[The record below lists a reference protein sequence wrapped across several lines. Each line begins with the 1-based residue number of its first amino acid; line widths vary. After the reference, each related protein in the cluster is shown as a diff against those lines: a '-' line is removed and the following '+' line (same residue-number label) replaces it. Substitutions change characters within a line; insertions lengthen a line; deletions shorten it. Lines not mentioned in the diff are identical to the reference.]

1 MEPIFFPNTE
11 TLRRWYE
18 ENHLKASEL
27 LVGFYKTGTKKETIT
42 WSQSVDEALC
52 FGWIDSIR
60 RSIDEEGYS
69 IRFTPRK
76 PGSNW
81 SAVNIEKMENL
92 IRSGKMT
99 DAGLAAYSKRKDSKS
114 RIYSYETVN
123 EFHLPKEMADE
134 FRKNTAA
141 WQYFQSQAPSYRK
154 VTIRWVLSAKQDATK
169 QKRLA
174 ELISSSEAGDWIKAM
189 RWGKKKGLG
198 TEGLGTSKKNPVRD

>member
-1 MEPIFFPNTE
+1 
-11 TLRRWYE
+11 
-18 ENHLKASEL
+18 
-27 LVGFYKTGTKKETIT
+27 
-42 WSQSVDEALC
+42 
-52 FGWIDSIR
+52 
-60 RSIDEEGYS
+60 
-69 IRFTPRK
+69 
-76 PGSNW
+76 
-81 SAVNIEKMENL
+81 
-92 IRSGKMT
+92 MT

-174 ELISSSEAGDWIKAM
+174 ELISSSEAGNWIKEM

-198 TEGLGTSKKNPVRD
+198 TGD

>member
-1 MEPIFFPNTE
+1 MEPIFFPDTE

-42 WSQSVDEALC
+42 WSESVDEALC

-92 IRSGKMT
+92 IRSRRMT
-99 DAGLAAYSKRKDSKS
+99 EAGLAAYSKRKDSKS
-114 RIYSYETVN
+114 RIYSYENVN

-134 FRKNTAA
+134 FIKNAAA

-154 VTIRWVLSAKQDATK
+154 VTIRWVLSAKLKDTQL
-169 QKRLA
+169 KRLD

-189 RWGKKKGLG
+189 RWGKRG
-198 TEGLGTSKKNPVRD
+198 TKDEGLGTSKKNPLRG